1 MARLR
6 AHGPVHRFFR
16 RLAAWKALPEEPAD
30 KGAGDEKA
38 GQVPIPDGL
47 IWEVW
52 ELVIHGIATLRE
64 IRESWDIV
72 DLIEAQMAM
81 DVKRRA
87 ERVLQRES
95 DARMKSQKKG
105 RRSSR

>member
-1 MARLR
+1 MVAI
-6 AHGPVHRFFR
+6 
-16 RLAAWKALPEEPAD
+16 PE
-30 KGAGDEKA
+30 
-38 GQVPIPDGL
+38 GL

-52 ELVIHGIATLRE
+52 ELVIHGVATLRE

-72 DLIEAQMAM
+72 DLIEAQMAL

-87 ERVLQRES
+87 ERVLQREA
-95 DARMKSQKKG
+95 DARMKSKKG